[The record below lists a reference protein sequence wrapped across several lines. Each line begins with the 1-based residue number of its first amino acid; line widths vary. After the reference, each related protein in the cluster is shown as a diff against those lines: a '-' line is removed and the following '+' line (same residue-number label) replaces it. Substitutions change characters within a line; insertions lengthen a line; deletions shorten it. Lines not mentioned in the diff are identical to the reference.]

1 LSVASDGFTGQVS
14 ISISAGVLKLTTDNR
29 QPTTASRLRIPDW
42 ILLLAFCV
50 FFFLW
55 RLASFG
61 LIGADEPRYAQVAR
75 EMLARHDWVT
85 PTLGSVPW
93 LEKPP
98 LYYWQAMAAYGS
110 FGVSDW
116 AARLPSV
123 LDATLLVFAAYWFLR
138 RFRSGCAL
146 DGALMLATSAGLV
159 GYARAASTD
168 MPLAAAFSIAML
180 AWFAWFESGHRSL
193 LLLFYAALALGMLA
207 KGPVAPFLGALVIVA
222 FAATQ
227 KSWRILRDSLWIP
240 GILTFLIVGLPW
252 YVLVQ
257 LRNPQ
262 FLRIFVLEHNLA
274 RFGTNVFHHPEPL
287 WYYLPVTLLGWM
299 PWAVFAVVAV
309 VAAIRRLREQDA
321 DSLNTFLL
329 IWIGVFV
336 LFFSIS
342 KSKLPGYILPAV
354 VPGILLL
361 ANYLRER
368 RASRIH
374 PALAA
379 LHGAVVAG
387 LLFATLMLPSILHEH
402 RFIWSSAATV
412 PLVVAVAAGTLASL
426 AILKAGPAGLH
437 LAGVAPAI
445 VVLALAMR
453 FAAPVL
459 NDNLSARPVSEA
471 LSRMSHQQLPV
482 AVVLVPRELEFGL
495 QFYRNQTIP
504 RYELGRAPAGEHL
517 VVAREGF
524 QRAFARDVPG
534 RRITYLGALPAQKVE
549 LFYVSK

>member
-1 LSVASDGFTGQVS
+1 M
-14 ISISAGVLKLTTDNR
+14 NY
-29 QPTTASRLRIPDW
+29 RLRIPDW
-42 ILLLAFCV
+42 LLLLAFCG

-85 PTLGSVPW
+85 PTLGGIPW

-98 LYYWQAMAAYGS
+98 LYYWQAMLAYRA

-123 LDATLLVFAAYWFLR
+123 VDATILILVVYWFLR
-138 RFRSGCAL
+138 RFRTACAL
-146 DGALMLATSAGLV
+146 DGTLMLATSAAIV

-168 MPLAAAFSIAML
+168 MPLAATFGIAML
-180 AWFAWFESGHRSL
+180 AWFAWFECGNRSL
-193 LLLFYAALALGMLA
+193 LLAFYAALALGMLA
-207 KGPVAPFLGALVIVA
+207 KGPVAPFLAAALIIL
-222 FAATQ
+222 FAASQ
-227 KSWRILRDSLWIP
+227 RSWRIVRDTLWLP
-240 GILTFLIVGLPW
+240 GILIFLIVGLPW

-262 FLRIFVLEHNLA
+262 FFRVFVLEHNLA
-274 RFGTNVFHHPEPL
+274 RFGTNVFHHPEPF

-299 PWAVFAVVAV
+299 PWAVFAVLAV
-309 VAAIRRLREQDA
+309 VLAFRKARSRES
-321 DSLNTFLL
+321 DSLNVFLL
-329 IWIGVFV
+329 IWIALVV
-336 LFFSIS
+336 IFFSLS
-342 KSKLPGYILPAV
+342 KSKLPGYILPAIA
-354 VPGILLL
+354 PGILLL

-368 RASRIH
+368 PFQRFNPVLI
-374 PALAA
+374 A
-379 LHGAVVAG
+379 LHSTVVAA
-387 LLFATLMLPSILHEH
+387 LLFATLMLPSVLHLH
-402 RFIWSSAATV
+402 KFTWSNAAVV
-412 PLVVAVAAGTLASL
+412 PLAAAIAAGLLTSL
-426 AILKAGPAGLH
+426 AIFKSGQAGLH

-445 VVLALAMR
+445 LVLALAIR

-459 NDNLSARPVSEA
+459 DETLSARPVSQA
-471 LSRMSHQQLPV
+471 LSSLSHQQLPV

-495 QFYRNQTIP
+495 QFYRNQAVP
-504 RYELGRAPAGEHL
+504 RYELGQAPPGEHL

-524 QRAFARDVPG
+524 QSAFAHDIPG
-534 RRITYLGALPAQKVE
+534 RKIVYLGNVPNQKVE